1 MSPAVL
7 PQVAASTAL
16 EVLRDINAQLVGT
29 LDLDLLLPQVLES
42 VRVHFGIEH
51 AALLLPVREGL
62 EVVAG
67 IGASEAA
74 LGARVARGVGI
85 AGVAALRR
93 RTVNIGNM
101 QASRRYLRA
110 MTAGQGAVKGTLPGL
125 ANADSQVAVPL
136 LFNDVVE
143 GVFLAESARSAV
155 FTQENA
161 EIFSVI
167 ASTLAGAIR
176 NANVLADLEAANAE
190 EQQARLATEDALE
203 ELKNTQEA
211 LVLSEKLAGLGQLA
225 AGVAHEVNT
234 PLGAIQASVGPLK
247 RLLDEVAALLDRQ
260 DALDPEAWA
269 RLLGALQA
277 PRKDLGIGSLEAD
290 EAMASLERHFSEAG
304 VDDAEELADL
314 LVEVGLT
321 LEEPALQALLEA
333 DIDVADLRV
342 LYRMRSLLGAVETI
356 ANATQKASKVVRAL
370 KSYAHQPS
378 QVDNRTEVT
387 LQDSVDTVLTIYQN
401 TLKYGISV
409 ERSIEDGVAVSANAD
424 QLMQV
429 WTNLLHNAVDAM
441 GGRGRL
447 QVTVSGT
454 NTEAVVVLSND
465 GPAIPDDVQERIFQA
480 FYTTKPIGKG
490 TGLGLHLCQQIVS
503 AHGGRME
510 VESCDAWTTFTVR
523 LPRL

>member
-1 MSPAVL
+1 M
-7 PQVAASTAL
+7 
-16 EVLRDINAQLVGT
+16 
-29 LDLDLLLPQVLES
+29 
-42 VRVHFGIEH
+42 
-51 AALLLPVREGL
+51 
-62 EVVAG
+62 
-67 IGASEAA
+67 
-74 LGARVARGVGI
+74 
-85 AGVAALRR
+85 
-93 RTVNIGNM
+93 
-101 QASRRYLRA
+101 
-110 MTAGQGAVKGTLPGL
+110 
-125 ANADSQVAVPL
+125 
-136 LFNDVVE
+136 
-143 GVFLAESARSAV
+143 
-155 FTQENA
+155 
-161 EIFSVI
+161 
-167 ASTLAGAIR
+167 
-176 NANVLADLEAANAE
+176 
-190 EQQARLATEDALE
+190 
-203 ELKNTQEA
+203 
-211 LVLSEKLAGLGQLA
+211 
-225 AGVAHEVNT
+225 
-234 PLGAIQASVGPLK
+234 GPLK

-260 DALDPEAWA
+260 DALDPEAWS

-321 LEEPALQALLEA
+321 LEEPALEALLEA
-333 DIDVADLRV
+333 DIEVADLRV